1 MIREDSALKFVSPAG
16 EARLGAVW
24 LDGERLDGVFAE
36 VENGALEAV
45 APMGEGALTV
55 PQDKT
60 LREQMLRKW
69 SEAYKASSKARRGAG
84 ASLMLLSL
92 AACHGDGVA
101 VVVGA
106 SNEITLTSDDAT
118 IDLTAATS
126 GAVVTIKPTAST
138 DPAGDNQYT
147 GAVINGSG
155 ASGILVLNFEDATD
169 VVVLDPTS
177 DISGFNVIVV
187 QNGTVDFSALGLGVL
202 NNGIL
207 RVGSAAVFDLEQ
219 FEKIQGVELREGA
232 THGRVTVIAASVEEV
247 ETIFGMRSKVAEG
260 VDLTI
265 RLPQTI
271 DLAEVQQLLNSGVSL
286 DLMGFTSSTVT
297 NTQNIEST
305 VNDPVTVA
313 DIQKLVAAGLPLSSI
328 TYSLNDSV
336 ANLASADPA
345 LLAAA
350 QMVVGSVAFFEEL
363 ETAGVNLDDINVGLQ
378 DTVEN
383 LANNPAILAQATA
396 IVVTMA
402 ELEALQALVGDLAN
416 VTYQIVDSVENLTEL
431 QRQIEQVRGDQE
443 RALVGIDQAKAGL
456 KELETEI
463 ENTKSRY
470 VLRAMDELN
479 AVVAEQ
485 SELRQALPQLE
496 QRVSRTVIRAP
507 MDGIVSQLNYRTP
520 GGFVKTGDAVLEM
533 VPTGEALVVEA
544 RIQPQDISQIRV
556 GDAVRIRL
564 SAYDSAR
571 YGSLDGRVSRISAD
585 AVMNQQNGSVSH
597 FLVEVA
603 VEGELVIENGEV
615 VTLLP
620 GMTATVDVLSGKRTV
635 LEYFWQ
641 PIARVQELALRD

>member
-1 MIREDSALKFVSPAG
+1 MSDSNFQRLAREMAGREGISGSLIMVLITALVVLILVWASWAELDNVTRGEGRVVSSVQNQVVQASEGGVILRRMVSENSKVSEGDVLFEIDPVDASCELNRLAQRLSGFDIKEMRLRAEMDGSDFVLPNA
-16 EARLGAVW
+16 LGALSPMVA
-24 LDGERLDGVFAE
+24 LSDQSLFA
-36 VENGALEAV
+36 
-45 APMGEGALTV
+45 
-55 PQDKT
+55 
-60 LREQMLRKW
+60 
-69 SEAYKASSKARRGAG
+69 ARRAELAG
-84 ASLMLLSL
+84 QL
-92 AACHGDGVA
+92 AV
-101 VVVGA
+101 
-106 SNEITLTSDDAT
+106 
-118 IDLTAATS
+118 
-126 GAVVTIKPTAST
+126 
-138 DPAGDNQYT
+138 
-147 GAVINGSG
+147 
-155 ASGILVLNFEDATD
+155 
-169 VVVLDPTS
+169 
-177 DISGFNVIVV
+177 
-187 QNGTVDFSALGLGVL
+187 
-202 NNGIL
+202 
-207 RVGSAAVFDLEQ
+207 LEQ
-219 FEKIQGVELREGA
+219 RKLQKQQDLRA
-232 THGRVTVIAASVEEV
+232 T
-247 ETIFGMRSKVAEG
+247 ETS
-260 VDLTI
+260 
-265 RLPQTI
+265 
-271 DLAEVQQLLNSGVSL
+271 
-286 DLMGFTSSTVT
+286 
-297 NTQNIEST
+297 
-305 VNDPVTVA
+305 
-313 DIQKLVAAGLPLSSI
+313 
-328 TYSLNDSV
+328 
-336 ANLASADPA
+336 
-345 LLAAA
+345 
-350 QMVVGSVAFFEEL
+350 L
-363 ETAGVNLDDINVGLQ
+363 ETAKKMVQFLGEEI
-378 DTVEN
+378 
-383 LANNPAILAQATA
+383 A
-396 IVVTMA
+396 IV
-402 ELEALQALVGDLAN
+402 EPLVRDKIAPATRL
-416 VTYQIVDSVENLTEL
+416 LEL

-479 AVVAEQ
+479 SVVAEQ

-544 RIQPQDISQIRV
+544 RILPQDISQIRV